1 MPKPNDSSRSPV
13 ALDQDSTLIA
23 IIEMSQS
30 SGRVAA
36 TAPGLTRRPLKQ
48 PAPDPEAFGRRPARL
63 AMPRIAAPCTPGRK
77 PWKGVSM
84 GQYQGPLV

>member
-36 TAPGLTRRPLKQ
+36 TVPGLKRRPLKK
-48 PAPDPEAFGRRPARL
+48 PAPDPEAFGWRPARL
-63 AMPRIAAPCTPGRK
+63 AMPRIAAPCAPGRK
-77 PWKGVSM
+77 PSESVSM
-84 GQYQGPLV
+84 GHYQRDLV